1 MVKSNKS
8 NNVSAKMY
16 DTLVRPVITEKSMLS
31 SEAGKVTFLVPLSAT
46 KDEVKAA
53 VEAIFNVK
61 VNKVNTIR
69 QFGKEKRFRGYVG
82 QRSDL
87 AAIALLVRMVS
98 RNQRAVDEATSWLK
112 RVVVTWIIL
121 NTLGFIV
128 AYLQPLIA
136 GGQYTG

>member
-31 SEAGKVTFLVPLSAT
+31 SEAGKVIFLVPLSAT

-82 QRSDL
+82 QRSDFKK
-87 AAIALLVRMVS
+87 A
-98 RNQRAVDEATSWLK
+98 
-112 RVVVTWIIL
+112 VVTL
-121 NTLGFIV
+121 
-128 AYLQPLIA
+128 AE
-136 GGQYTG
+136 GQNIDVTTGI

>member
-53 VEAIFNVK
+53 VETIFNVK

-82 QRSDL
+82 QRSYFKK
-87 AAIALLVRMVS
+87 A
-98 RNQRAVDEATSWLK
+98 
-112 RVVVTWIIL
+112 VVTL
-121 NTLGFIV
+121 
-128 AYLQPLIA
+128 AE
-136 GGQYTG
+136 GQNIDVTTGI

>member
-16 DTLVRPVITEKSMLS
+16 DTMVRPVITEKSMLS

-82 QRSDL
+82 QRSDFKK
-87 AAIALLVRMVS
+87 A
-98 RNQRAVDEATSWLK
+98 
-112 RVVVTWIIL
+112 VVTL
-121 NTLGFIV
+121 
-128 AYLQPLIA
+128 AE
-136 GGQYTG
+136 GQNIDVTTGI